1 VRRVLPA
8 RVPAAGKTGTTND
21 NADVWFVGMTPD
33 LVAGVWLGFDAP
45 KTITSGAAGGT
56 LAAPVWAQMMARW
69 YQGRTAGDGWDAPPP
84 AGVVALELDRQTGLP
99 ADSLTPPPR
108 RYTEY
113 FLDGT
118 QPGAVAFDPVTIFR
132 AGAVGP

>member
-1 VRRVLPA
+1 
-8 RVPAAGKTGTTND
+8 
-21 NADVWFVGMTPD
+21 
-33 LVAGVWLGFDAP
+33 
-45 KTITSGAAGGT
+45 
-56 LAAPVWAQMMARW
+56 MMARW

-99 ADSLTPPPR
+99 ADSLTPAPR